1 VTNATIERRSER
13 HTEWPEPQR
22 GRSAGWLAVL
32 LIVALAI
39 TLAGIFPFRQLL
51 AQQRQVESTQA
62 KLDALVVE
70 NERLEEEAAMLGTP
84 AEIERVAREELGL
97 VRPGEV
103 GYRVEVPQ
111 TRAEPPEEV
120 PSVQPV
126 DERTWP
132 EKIWDFLTGRDLAPD
147 G

>member
-1 VTNATIERRSER
+1 VTNATLET
-13 HTEWPEPQR
+13 HTEWQDQSR
-22 GRSAGWLAVL
+22 GRSAAWLAVL

-51 AQQRQVESTQA
+51 AQQRQVETTQA

-70 NERLEEEAAMLGTP
+70 NARLDEESQLLETP
-84 AEIERVAREELGL
+84 AEIERIAREELGL

-103 GYRVEVPQ
+103 GYNIELPEAR
-111 TRAEPPEEV
+111 TEPPEEV
-120 PSVQPV
+120 ASAQPQ
-126 DERTWP
+126 DDRTVV

>member
-1 VTNATIERRSER
+1 MTQTTTRPRTERQ
-13 HTEWPEPQR
+13 EPR
-22 GRSAGWLAVL
+22 GGRSAGWLAVL

-39 TLAGIFPFRQLL
+39 TLAGIFPFRQML

-62 KLDALVVE
+62 KLDTLIAE
-70 NERLEEEAAMLGTP
+70 NARLEEEAQLLQTP
-84 AEIERVAREELGL
+84 AEVERIAREELGL

-103 GYRVEVPQ
+103 GYKVETPPPR
-111 TRAEPPEEV
+111 TGAPEEV
-120 PSVQPV
+120 ASVQPE
-126 DERTWP
+126 DDRTIV

>member
-1 VTNATIERRSER
+1 MTQATVERR
-13 HTEWPEPQR
+13 TNWKEPR
-22 GRSAGWLAVL
+22 SGRSAGWLAVL

-51 AQQRQVESTQA
+51 AQQRQVESTEA
-62 KLDALVVE
+62 KLDALVIE
-70 NERLEEEAAMLGTP
+70 NERLAEEAELLQTQ

-97 VRPGEV
+97 VRPGET
-103 GYRVEVPQ
+103 GYRVEVPP
-111 TRAEPPEEV
+111 TRSEPPSEV
-120 PSVQPV
+120 PSAQPV
-126 DERTWP
+126 DDRTIV

>member
-1 VTNATIERRSER
+1 MTQATVERR
-13 HTEWPEPQR
+13 TDWKEPR
-22 GRSAGWLAVL
+22 SGRSAAWLAVL

-51 AQQRQVESTQA
+51 AQQRQVESTEA
-62 KLDALVVE
+62 KLEALVME
-70 NERLEEEAAMLGTP
+70 NERLAEEAELLQTQP
-84 AEIERVAREELGL
+84 EIERVAREELGL
-97 VRPGEV
+97 VRPGET
-103 GYRVEVPQ
+103 GYRVEVPP
-111 TRAEPPEEV
+111 TREEPPSEV

-126 DERTWP
+126 DDRTIV